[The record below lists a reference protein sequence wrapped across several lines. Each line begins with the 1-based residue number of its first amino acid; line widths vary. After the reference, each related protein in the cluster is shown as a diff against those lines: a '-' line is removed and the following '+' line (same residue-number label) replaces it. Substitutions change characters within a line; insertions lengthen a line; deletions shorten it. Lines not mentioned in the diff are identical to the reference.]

1 MGIGAPINPPIL
13 TYIYRNTEL
22 NAQRSRNEFISGLL
36 HQVPWLSFGIE
47 VNPFQKYHPLR
58 PFVQWYNNRRMN
70 SYLSCE
76 LERRVSLSKGS
87 RNGEESKRKRSIIDL
102 ALDKYLGRTGG
113 DMDATFKSFAMSQI
127 KLFVFA
133 GHDTTSSTLDYAFH
147 LLSTNPSAVQ
157 HLRAEHREVF
167 GLDFKETASMITENP
182 HLLNQLPYTVAVIK
196 ETLRLFPPASS
207 PREGEPGFFVTD
219 EQGRQFP
226 TEGCLVWS
234 VHHAVQR
241 NPVYWP
247 QPDSFFPERW
257 LVPKGDPLYP
267 IEGAW
272 RPFELGPRHCI
283 GQQLAMTEM
292 KIVLALTMREFNIR
306 PAYEEWDHL
315 NPKAGPS
322 TVDGERAYQI
332 VRGGGHPSDAFPC
345 RVCMVTGDGDTHLSS
360 SR

>member
-1 MGIGAPINPPIL
+1 M
-13 TYIYRNTEL
+13 
-22 NAQRSRNEFISGLL
+22 
-36 HQVPWLSFGIE
+36 
-47 VNPFQKYHPLR
+47 
-58 PFVQWYNNRRMN
+58 NR
-70 SYLSCE
+70 YLSYE

-87 RNGEESKRKRSIIDL
+87 QIGEKLKRKRSIIDL
-102 ALDKYLGRTGG
+102 ALDIYLGRSGG
-113 DMDATFKSFAMSQI
+113 DMDATFKSVAMCQI

-147 LLSTNPSAVQ
+147 LLSKNPSAVQ
-157 HLRAEHREVF
+157 HLRAEHRKVF
-167 GLDFKETASMITENP
+167 GDFNLTASMITENP

-219 EQGRQFP
+219 EHGRQFP

-241 NPVYWP
+241 NPTYWP

-267 IEGAW
+267 VDGAW

-292 KIVLALTMREFNIR
+292 KIVLALTMREFDIR
-306 PAYEEWDHL
+306 PAYEEWDLL
-315 NPKAGPS
+315 NPKAGPK

-345 RVCMVTGDGDTHLSS
+345 RVYMVNGDRPPPRIGDTHSS
-360 SR
+360 SIK

>member
-1 MGIGAPINPPIL
+1 
-13 TYIYRNTEL
+13 
-22 NAQRSRNEFISGLL
+22 
-36 HQVPWLSFGIE
+36 
-47 VNPFQKYHPLR
+47 
-58 PFVQWYNNRRMN
+58 
-70 SYLSCE
+70 
-76 LERRVSLSKGS
+76 
-87 RNGEESKRKRSIIDL
+87 
-102 ALDKYLGRTGG
+102 
-113 DMDATFKSFAMSQI
+113 MDAIFKGFAMSQI
-127 KLFVFA
+127 KLFIFA
-133 GHDTTSSTLDYAFH
+133 GHDTTSSTLDYIFY
-147 LLSTNPSAVQ
+147 LLSKSPSALQ
-157 HLRAEHREVF
+157 RLRAEHRKVF
-167 GLDFKETASMITENP
+167 ALDFKETASMIIDNP

-207 PREGEPGFFVTD
+207 PREGELGFFVTD

-241 NPVYWP
+241 NLAYWP

-272 RPFELGPRHCI
+272 RPFELGPRQCI

-292 KIVLALTMREFNIR
+292 KIVLALTIREFNIR

-315 NPKAGPS
+315 NPKAGPK

-345 RVCMVTGDGDTHLSS
+345 RVSMVTGDFSS
-360 SR
+360 SK